1 MRRLCAVCFLAV
13 MLVVA
18 GCGSGKTHTQ
28 TDDVTTHSAT
38 ITVGPVTLVGTTTI
52 AHMPTGTPIRC
63 KHGPG
68 AEVPP
73 PGQGVGGAA
82 DGPNSSGEIQV
93 THRRDGS
100 VVASCRSG

>member
-1 MRRLCAVCFLAV
+1 MKAGLVLALLAV
-13 MLVVA
+13 VGFVLA
-18 GCGSGKTHTQ
+18 GCGSGTTHTNSG
-28 TDDVTTHSAT
+28 TTESRT

-52 AHMPTGTPIRC
+52 AHMPTGTPIHC

-68 AEVPP
+68 AEVPKL
-73 PGQGVGGAA
+73 GEGVGGSA